1 MNCELWLWL
10 YLWEIWWFACVAK
23 CNGQQCPA
31 IRIEGTMREFTVT
44 NTLRELSSW
53 PKMNTCEL
61 WNCSWWCW
69 CITIMEEKTWN
80 EWIQKNLAKWT
91 CVVRNELVFVATNYV
106 VYSESTF
113 AAEYMLSV
121 VRIRCSL
128 PNCVFHSESGVP
140 YQICVVSSESCVP
153 CRICVV
159 SSESGVRCRI
169 VLSVAN
175 QVFAV
180 ELCIPWRI
188 RSSLPNLCCQQRI
201 KCSLPNC
208 VFYSRIRCSLL
219 NCVFHNELCVRW
231 RTCVVRSKS
240 GVHCW
245 IVYSAVNLCSLS
257 KLCCL

>member
-1 MNCELWLWL
+1 
-10 YLWEIWWFACVAK
+10 
-23 CNGQQCPA
+23 
-31 IRIEGTMREFTVT
+31 
-44 NTLRELSSW
+44 
-53 PKMNTCEL
+53 MNTCEL

-121 VRIRCSL
+121 ARIRCSL

-245 IVYSAVNLCSLS
+245 IVYSAVNLRSLS